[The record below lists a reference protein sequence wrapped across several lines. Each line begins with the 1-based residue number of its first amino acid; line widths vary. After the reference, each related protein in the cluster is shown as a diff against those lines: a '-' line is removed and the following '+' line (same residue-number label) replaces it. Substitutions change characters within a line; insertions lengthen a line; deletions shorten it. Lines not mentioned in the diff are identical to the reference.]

1 MNRDKINKN
10 WYFLP
15 VGLFVLIV
23 VTGALLFDR
32 SESDVLRDA
41 KNEIEATF
49 EAPDPI
55 TIAASSVS
63 EFTRDSLS
71 AIAESAEELGPI
83 SSLVIFQNGEILEE
97 QYFGRMNANRTHN
110 IKSASKSILSILVG
124 IAIEEGYLEG
134 VDQQIGEFFP
144 DYFASNPDSA
154 KMAITI
160 GDLLTMRSGLASTSR
175 GSYGR
180 WVISDNWIEYKLDQP
195 LTGRPGI
202 DRNYST
208 GNTHLLS
215 VILTRATGMSTRTF
229 ANRYLFNPMD
239 IELGGWDRDP
249 QGFYL
254 GGNNMAL
261 RPRDMVKV
269 GKLMMDMG
277 EFEGK
282 QLISPDWIV
291 ESVTPVTGRRPGVI
305 NYGYLWFRR
314 QSAGLEMV
322 YAYGNGGQYILIVPE
337 IEAVIA
343 VTTRNGASG
352 TRSYRRALF
361 RLIDSTISPGLASLY
376 LNKEEQVSKPG
387 NELVE
392 SR

>member
-32 SESDVLRDA
+32 SDSDVLRDA

-83 SSLVIFQNGEILEE
+83 SSLVIFQNGEMLEE
-97 QYFGRMNANRTHN
+97 QYFGRMNANLTHN

-160 GDLLTMRSGLASTSR
+160 GNLLTMRSGLASTSR

-215 VILTRATGMSTRTF
+215 VILTRATGMSTRAF

-376 LNKEEQVSKPG
+376 LDKEEQVSKPG

>member
-23 VTGALLFDR
+23 ATGALLFDR
-32 SESDVLRDA
+32 SDGDLLRDT

-49 EAPDPI
+49 EAPDPV

-71 AIAESAEELGPI
+71 VIAESADELGPI

-134 VDQQIGEFFP
+134 VDHQIGEFFP
-144 DYFASNPDSA
+144 DYFANNPDSA
-154 KMAITI
+154 KMAITV

-195 LTGRPGI
+195 MTGRPGI

-208 GNTHLLS
+208 VNTHLLS
-215 VILTRATGMSTRTF
+215 VILTRATGMSTRAF

-239 IELGGWDRDP
+239 IDLGGWDRDP

-277 EFEGK
+277 EYEGE

-352 TRSYRRALF
+352 TRSYRRELF
-361 RLIDSTISPGLASLY
+361 RLIDSTIVPGLSTFYAEID
-376 LNKEEQVSKPG
+376 KKPDT
-387 NELVE
+387 ELV
-392 SR
+392 SSSGR

>member
-1 MNRDKINKN
+1 MNRDKINKK

-32 SESDVLRDA
+32 SDNDVLRDA

-83 SSLVIFQNGEILEE
+83 SSLVIFQNGEIIKGKNLG
-97 QYFGRMNANRTHN
+97 QLNPNRTHN
-110 IKSASKSILSILVG
+110 IMSASKSILSILVG

-160 GDLLTMRSGLASTSR
+160 GNLLTMRSGLASTSR

-239 IELGGWDRDP
+239 IQLGGWDRDP
-249 QGFYL
+249 QGYYL

-269 GKLMMDMG
+269 GKLMMAMG

-282 QLISPDWIV
+282 QLVSPGWIV

-314 QSAGLEMV
+314 ESAGLDMV
-322 YAYGNGGQYILIVPE
+322 YAYGNGGQYILIIPE
-337 IEAVIA
+337 IESVIT
-343 VTTRNGASG
+343 VTSRLGASG
-352 TRSYRRALF
+352 TRSYRRELF
-361 RLIDSTISPGLASLY
+361 RLFDSTIVPGLYQLH
-376 LNKEEQVSKPG
+376 EVT
-387 NELVE
+387 
-392 SR
+392 

>member
-1 MNRDKINKN
+1 
-10 WYFLP
+10 
-15 VGLFVLIV
+15 
-23 VTGALLFDR
+23 
-32 SESDVLRDA
+32 VLRDA

-49 EAPDPI
+49 EAPDPV
-55 TIAASSVS
+55 TVAASSVS

-71 AIAESAEELGPI
+71 AIAESADELGPI

-124 IAIEEGYLEG
+124 IAIEEEYLEG

-154 KMAITI
+154 KMAITV

-195 LTGRPGI
+195 MTGRPGI

-215 VILTRATGMSTRTF
+215 VILTRATGMSTRAF

-239 IELGGWDRDP
+239 IDLGGWDRDP

-277 EFEGK
+277 KYEGE

-291 ESVTPVTGRRPGVI
+291 ESVTPVTGRRTGVI

-352 TRSYRRALF
+352 TRSYRRELF
-361 RLIDSTISPGLASLY
+361 RLIDSTIIPGLSTFYAEID
-376 LNKEEQVSKPG
+376 KEPDT
-387 NELVE
+387 ELV
-392 SR
+392 SSNGR

>member
-1 MNRDKINKN
+1 MSKDKIFKN

-15 VGLFVLIV
+15 IGLFVLIV
-23 VTGALLFDR
+23 VTGPLLLDTSNSALF
-32 SESDVLRDA
+32 SNSQ
-41 KNEIEATF
+41 NELETTF
-49 EAPDPI
+49 KAPDPVAN
-55 TIAASSVS
+55 AANSAPD
-63 EFTRDSLS
+63 FTRDSLTTL
-71 AIAESAEELGPI
+71 AESAEELGPI

-97 QYFGRMNANRTHN
+97 QYFGRMSANRTHN

-124 IAIEEGYLEG
+124 IAIEEEYLEG

-144 DYFASNPDSA
+144 DYFESNPDSA

-160 GDLLTMRSGLASTSR
+160 GNILTMRSGLASTSR

-180 WVISDNWIEYKLDQP
+180 WVISDDWVEYKLDRQM
-195 LTGRPGI
+195 TGLPGI

-215 VILTRATGMSTRTF
+215 VILTRATGMSTRAF

-239 IELGGWDRDP
+239 IDLGGWDRDP
-249 QGFYL
+249 QGFYM

-269 GKLMMDMG
+269 GELMMDMG
-277 EFEGK
+277 EYEGE
-282 QLISPDWIV
+282 QLVSPEWIV

-314 QSAGLEMV
+314 ESAGLDMV
-322 YAYGNGGQYILIVPE
+322 YAYGNGGQYILIIPE
-337 IEAVIA
+337 IEAVIT
-343 VTTRNGASG
+343 VTTRIGASG
-352 TRSYRRALF
+352 TRSYRRELF
-361 RLIDSTISPGLASLY
+361 RLFDNTIVPGLSHLY
-376 LNKEEQVSKPG
+376 ETA
-387 NELVE
+387 
-392 SR
+392 

>member
-1 MNRDKINKN
+1 MNRDKINKI
-10 WYFLP
+10 WYLLP

-23 VTGALLFDR
+23 VTGSFLFD
-32 SESDVLRDA
+32 SSKSDVLRETQKD
-41 KNEIEATF
+41 IEA
-49 EAPDPI
+49 EYRAPDPVAV
-55 TIAASSVS
+55 AASGVS

-97 QYFGRMNANRTHN
+97 QYFGRMSANRTHN

-124 IAIEEGYLEG
+124 IAIEEGYLKG

-144 DYFASNPDSA
+144 DYFSSNPDSA
-154 KMAITI
+154 KMSITI

-215 VILTRATGMSTRTF
+215 VILTRAAGMSTRAF

-239 IELGGWDRDP
+239 IDLGGWDRDP

-277 EFEGK
+277 EYEGK

-352 TRSYRRALF
+352 TRSYRRELF
-361 RLIDSTISPGLASLY
+361 RLIDSTIVPGLSTFYAEID
-376 LNKEEQVSKPG
+376 KEPDTGLVS
-387 NELVE
+387 
-392 SR
+392 SRDK

>member
-1 MNRDKINKN
+1 MKEKNNFKN
-10 WYFLP
+10 WYYLPMGILLAILASGAFLIDKSSLSN
-15 VGLFVLIV
+15 VYEKE
-23 VTGALLFDR
+23 DE
-32 SESDVLRDA
+32 SEA
-41 KNEIEATF
+41 AYQ
-49 EAPDPI
+49 APDPV
-55 TIAASSVS
+55 TIAANRVS
-63 EFTRDSLS
+63 EVTRDSLTS
-71 AIAESAEELGPI
+71 ITESVEKLGPI
-83 SSLVIFQNGEILEE
+83 SSLVIFQDGEILEE

-124 IAIEEGYLEG
+124 IAIKEGYLEG

-144 DYFASNPDSA
+144 FYFSSNPDSV

-180 WVISDNWIEYKLDQP
+180 WVISDDWIEYKLDRP
-195 LTGRPGI
+195 MTGRPGI

-215 VILTRATGMSTRTF
+215 VILTRATGMSTRAF

-277 EFEGK
+277 EYEGE
-282 QLISPDWIV
+282 QLVSPEWIV

-314 QSAGLEMV
+314 ESAGLEMV
-322 YAYGNGGQYILIVPE
+322 YAYGNGGQYILIIPE

-352 TRSYRRALF
+352 TRSYRRELF
-361 RLIDSTISPGLASLY
+361 RLIDSTIVPGLSGFY
-376 LNKEEQVSKPG
+376 GSM
-387 NELVE
+387 
-392 SR
+392 

>member
-10 WYFLP
+10 WYYLP

-32 SESDVLRDA
+32 SDSDVLRDA

-160 GDLLTMRSGLASTSR
+160 GNLLTMRSGLASTSR

-215 VILTRATGMSTRTF
+215 VILTRATGMSTRAF

-376 LNKEEQVSKPG
+376 LDKEEQVSKPG

>member
-10 WYFLP
+10 WYYLP
-15 VGLFVLIV
+15 LGLFVLIV

-32 SESDVLRDA
+32 SDSDVLRDA

-55 TIAASSVS
+55 TIAANSVS

-160 GDLLTMRSGLASTSR
+160 GNLLTMRSGLASTSR

-180 WVISDNWIEYKLDQP
+180 WVISDNWIEYKLDRP
-195 LTGRPGI
+195 MTGRPGI

-215 VILTRATGMSTRTF
+215 VILTRATGMSTRAF

-269 GKLMMDMG
+269 GKLMMAMG

-343 VTTRNGASG
+343 VTTSNGASG
-352 TRSYRRALF
+352 TRSYRRELF

-376 LNKEEQVSKPG
+376 LDKEEQVSKPG

>member
-32 SESDVLRDA
+32 SDSDVLRDA

-160 GDLLTMRSGLASTSR
+160 GNLLTMRSGLASTSR

-376 LNKEEQVSKPG
+376 LNKEEQVSKPE

-392 SR
+392 SL